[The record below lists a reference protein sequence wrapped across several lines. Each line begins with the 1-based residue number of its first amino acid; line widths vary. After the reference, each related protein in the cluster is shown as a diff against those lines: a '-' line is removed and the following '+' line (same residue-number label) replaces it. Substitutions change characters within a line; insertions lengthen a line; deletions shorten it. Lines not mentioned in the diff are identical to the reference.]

1 MENKHMHEKN
11 VQITGHWE
19 NHIKTTVRYYLATT
33 RISTLRRKAEITNVE
48 KLEPWTWLVGM

>member
-1 MENKHMHEKN
+1 MHEKN

-48 KLEPWTWLVGM
+48 KLEPLDMVGRNVK